1 MMKFFKVFFILFPFA
16 LFSQSLT
23 ITDLTNILNK
33 NGWYDIDS
41 YVQNKNWD
49 YYRSENTVLG
59 SLVVW
64 SYEVDYD
71 KKALGWVNVNLID
84 GKPEF
89 VSYEFYNETSYKK
102 CVSDLIKLGF
112 KKGKDEVNDGQLIQ
126 IYFSDK
132 YSLLITKSSNI
143 DEQSDYIPDG
153 PNTSYTVAITRKG
166 SFYDPYNGHVVTYY
180 DDSEQIEEDYYLE
193 QGKMQ
198 GLYKRYFEDG
208 DIAEKSIYKNDVRE
222 GKAIFYDESNHNIRE
237 EVIYINGIKE
247 GKKIHYEG
255 DSLIQ
260 SYTMKSG
267 VLNGPFY
274 VWILSDGG
282 TLEKHQGQY
291 LNGELS
297 GKLYVS
303 EMTQKGLVP
312 FLRFNYVRDE
322 RNGFRERYDGDTL
335 TLKKNSGDIL
345 EGPCFVY
352 LKKPNRPRD
361 FDTTNCILLE
371 KFSYVNNQREGE
383 YSKFDEF
390 GNLMV
395 LGYFEEDEPTGNW
408 KFYNPAFQ
416 DSINDGLTS
425 SANFLK
431 GNLNGKKVTYLST
444 DYELLDCDD
453 PSVNYVE
460 NDTCYRQILF
470 KEKTV
475 YNYKNDILNGEFSK
489 FDRNGK
495 LLQKGNYKDGK
506 MHGEW
511 TVNVLTNENIYEKIK
526 VNYNNGFL
534 EGKVISIL
542 GSDTLYIKEYK
553 NDKLNGDWITFLN
566 GNRSVIR
573 NFSYGTLRTEKY
585 LKPTDCKMEQYELL
599 EFNSSYI
606 RINASFCLQDTSIY
620 AQYLIEYPFNTS
632 IIEGN
637 LLKDIIEVS
646 FSKENIVF
654 DGIVT
659 KKDKN
664 GKILETSVYKKDV
677 LNGQKKTYDYKNH
690 LVICEDY
697 INGQVLVTEY
707 EFLNGDPFDGTYTSY
722 DKENNR
728 SYEIIISK
736 GKKKKEIVYFG
747 NFEKKL
753 NVIKY

>member
-1 MMKFFKVFFILFPFA
+1 MKLFKVLFILFPFA

-23 ITDLTNILNK
+23 IADLTIILNK

-64 SYEVDYD
+64 SYEVDYE
-71 KKALGWVNVNLID
+71 KKALGWINVNLND

-102 CVSDLIKLGF
+102 CVSDLIKLGY

-153 PNTSYTVAITRKG
+153 PSTSYTVAITRKG
-166 SFYDPYNGHVVTYY
+166 SFYDPYNRHVVTYY
-180 DDSEQIEEDYYLE
+180 DNSEQIEEDYYLE
-193 QGKMQ
+193 QGKIE
-198 GLYKRYFEDG
+198 GVYKRYFENG
-208 DIAEKSIYKNDVRE
+208 DIAVRSIYKNDIRN
-222 GKAIFYDESNHNIRE
+222 GKAIFYDENDHNLRE
-237 EVIYINGIKE
+237 EVMFVNGIKE
-247 GKKIHYEG
+247 GKKLHFEG
-255 DSLIQ
+255 DSLVQ

-274 VWILSDGG
+274 VWIQSDEGQ
-282 TLEKHQGQY
+282 LERHEGHY
-291 LNGELS
+291 LDGELS
-297 GKLYVS
+297 GKLNVS
-303 EMTQKGLVP
+303 AMTQKGLVP
-312 FLRFNYVRDE
+312 FMRFSYVRDE
-322 RNGFRERYDGDTL
+322 RNGFMERYDGDTL

-361 FDTTNCILLE
+361 FDTTNCTLLE
-371 KFSYVNNQREGE
+371 KSSYVNDQREGE
-383 YSKFDEF
+383 YFKFDEF
-390 GNLMV
+390 GNLRV
-395 LGYFEEDEPTGNW
+395 SGYFEEDEPTGNW
-408 KFYNPAFQ
+408 KFYNPAYK

-425 SANFLK
+425 SANFLE

-453 PSVNYVE
+453 PRVNYVE
-460 NDTCYRQILF
+460 NDTCYRQILH

-489 FDRNGK
+489 FDKNGR
-495 LLQKGNYKDGK
+495 LLRKGNYKEGK

-511 TVNVLTNENIYEKIK
+511 YFNVLTDENTYEKIK
-526 VNYNNGFL
+526 VNYNNGSL

-542 GSDTLYIKEYK
+542 GTDTLYIKEYK

-566 GNRSVIR
+566 GKRSVIR
-573 NFSYGTLRTEKY
+573 NFSYGTLRTEKH
-585 LKPTDCKMEQYELL
+585 LHPVNCIFEQYELF
-599 EFNSSYI
+599 EYNANYI
-606 RINASFCLQDTSIY
+606 RVNANFCVNDLVVY
-620 AQYLIEYPFNTS
+620 AEYLIEYSFYPITL
-632 IIEGN
+632 EEN

-646 FSKENIVF
+646 YTKENILF
-654 DGIVT
+654 DGVLIN
-659 KKDKN
+659 KDQN
-664 GKILETSVYKKDV
+664 GKLLIKSVYKRNQ
-677 LNGQKKTYDYKNH
+677 LNGQRKTYDYKQQI
-690 LVICEDY
+690 VICEDY
-697 INGQVLVTEY
+697 VNGQLLNTEF

-722 DKENNR
+722 DEESNR
-728 SYEIIISK
+728 SYEIIISN

-753 NVIKY
+753 NVLKY